1 MAGRI
6 TRAALGFTLPSRT
19 CRLPAWITI
28 AKQPT
33 GTASMAAL
41 TNQRHERFCQA
52 IAQGHSIAES
62 YALAGYQKNTG
73 NASRLNANESI
84 QARVNELKA
93 ETAASARITI
103 ESICRELDQAIAVAK
118 NAKQATAMVSA
129 AALKSKLAGLM
140 VERVEVGQP
149 HEFDNCDSTASIV
162 DRILEKLIERFL
174 PIDEHDR
181 TGLIALY
188 EKQMKETAAYLSVIE
203 ARKIC
208 AERVNLRDLSK
219 PWNEYPQYNASAA
232 LRIGYRNSNGSKPT

>member
-1 MAGRI
+1 MQSHIRLAELQ
-6 TRAALGFTLPSRT
+6 TEAA
-19 CRLPAWITI
+19 AN
-28 AKQPT
+28 AK
-33 GTASMAAL
+33 
-41 TNQRHERFCQA
+41 
-52 IAQGHSIAES
+52 
-62 YALAGYQKNTG
+62 
-73 NASRLNANESI
+73 
-84 QARVNELKA
+84 
-93 ETAASARITI
+93 ITI
-103 ESICRELDQAIAVAK
+103 ESICSELAEATAVAK
-118 NAKQATAMVSA
+118 SKGQAQAMVSA
-129 AALKSKLAGLM
+129 SALRAKLAGLM

-162 DRILEKLIERFL
+162 DCILEKLIERFL

-219 PWNEYPQYNASAA
+219 PWHEYPQYNASAA